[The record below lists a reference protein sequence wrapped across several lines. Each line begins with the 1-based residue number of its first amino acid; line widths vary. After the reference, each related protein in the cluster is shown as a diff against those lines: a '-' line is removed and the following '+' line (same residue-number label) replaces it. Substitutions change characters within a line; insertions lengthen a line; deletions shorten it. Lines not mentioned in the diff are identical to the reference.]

1 VRIVTVE
8 ARDGSRWRAP
18 ANLADRSVR
27 MLYTAA
33 RETVPAGPAVEH
45 DCRLFGPSDV
55 TARAN

>member
-27 MLYTAA
+27 MLYTAT
-33 RETVPAGPAVEH
+33 RETVAAGPARRA
-45 DCRLFGPSDV
+45 RLSAV
-55 TARAN
+55 RAV